1 MWLTKIGQINTGSW
15 PIFPASL
22 TDVKAGKLLMGTSW
36 VRAVAGRPVRPSLP
50 RHLLL
55 GALLMAILAHHLFH
69 VPRQG
74 RRLPEPLLRETGL
87 QLALF
92 GAGLAAIVLVA
103 LATSTLGWW
112 AAVTAMVC
120 YAGMALLIVAG
131 LTRHDHPYRF
141 GLANTITLSRA
152 ALTAL
157 LFGIAAEWLA
167 GGVATFADRARWSLA
182 GIAALILILDGLDG
196 HAARRAGTASPFG
209 ARFDME
215 ADALFV
221 LALFLLVMAT
231 GALGP
236 WVLACGVIRYAFVIA
251 CLFEPRL
258 NGPLPPR
265 RRRKAIYVVQAASPM
280 VALMPICPPICGS
293 LLCAAAFGFV
303 AYSFGADCFFL
314 LTRPPTLA
322 VQPLGM

>member
-1 MWLTKIGQINTGSW
+1 
-15 PIFPASL
+15 
-22 TDVKAGKLLMGTSW
+22 
-36 VRAVAGRPVRPSLP
+36 
-50 RHLLL
+50 
-55 GALLMAILAHHLFH
+55 MAILAYHLLH
-69 VPRQG
+69 LPR
-74 RRLPEPLLRETGL
+74 RRGDLPEPLLKEAGL

-92 GAGLAAIVLVA
+92 GVGLAGIVLMA

-112 AAVTAMVC
+112 AAVTALLC
-120 YAGMALLIVAG
+120 YVGMAALILAG
-131 LTRHDHPYRF
+131 LIRHAHPHRF

-167 GGVATFADRARWSLA
+167 GGTGAFADRARWSLA
-182 GIAALILILDGLDG
+182 AIAALILILDGLDG
-196 HAARRAGTASPFG
+196 HAARRGGTASPFG

-236 WVLACGVIRYAFVIA
+236 WVLACGVIRYAFLIA
-251 CLFEPRL
+251 CQIEPRL

-265 RRRKAIYVVQAASPM
+265 RRRKAIYVVQAVSPM
-280 VALMPICPPICGS
+280 VALMPICPPIYGS
-293 LLCAAAFGFV
+293 MLCAAAFGFV
-303 AYSFGADCFFL
+303 AYSFGADCIFL
-314 LTRPPTLA
+314 LTRPQPLA
-322 VQPLGM
+322 V